1 MRERKKTSKSLF
13 SLFFYSLLHI
23 HKKNVNFES
32 AGNWLQK
39 RENIRCVRCRWLL
52 TCWLTAKNCF
62 RIYFYFS
69 YIFIWNYT
77 NNMMSKFA
85 LWFYSVC
92 LLIANSLCN
101 GEMRAPT
108 SYKVSMDMIF
118 RFYAPKNSSII
129 KHHTCPTYTSAS
141 RDGNSVL
148 IVASDIK
155 EVPHLRNLLIENWKH
170 TMYNLS
176 TTTTTQSRAGIY
188 SYIDPSGEW
197 EGEAEGL
204 SVNNSLYVDVP
215 FDLQFNVNA
224 RIIR

>member
-1 MRERKKTSKSLF
+1 MILQCVLTHCQLALQWGNACTDIIQSFNGYDFPILCPKK
-13 SLFFYSLLHI
+13 
-23 HKKNVNFES
+23 
-32 AGNWLQK
+32 
-39 RENIRCVRCRWLL
+39 
-52 TCWLTAKNCF
+52 
-62 RIYFYFS
+62 
-69 YIFIWNYT
+69 FINY
-77 NNMMSKFA
+77 K
-85 LWFYSVC
+85 
-92 LLIANSLCN
+92 
-101 GEMRAPT
+101 
-108 SYKVSMDMIF
+108 
-118 RFYAPKNSSII
+118 
-129 KHHTCPTYTSAS
+129 TCPTYTSAS

-176 TTTTTQSRAGIY
+176 TTTTTQSRTGIY

>member
-1 MRERKKTSKSLF
+1 MWEASNSSSNYQTKAIRCWGKEKKTSKSLF

-85 LWFYSVC
+85 LWFCSVC

-129 KHHTCPTYTSAS
+129 KHALHTHVRQGMEILCS
-141 RDGNSVL
+141 
-148 IVASDIK
+148 
-155 EVPHLRNLLIENWKH
+155 
-170 TMYNLS
+170 
-176 TTTTTQSRAGIY
+176 
-188 SYIDPSGEW
+188 
-197 EGEAEGL
+197 
-204 SVNNSLYVDVP
+204 
-215 FDLQFNVNA
+215 
-224 RIIR
+224 